1 MVSLTHSGDK
11 GGVRVLVTARAS
23 VTLLV
28 VEGGAENYASASD
41 LKSAYRPTHFPS
53 KVPLSELPELDEE
66 ALLVDWGG
74 LELVFEGVALWDVDE
89 ATWVE
94 ET

>member
-41 LKSAYRPTHFPS
+41 LRSAYRPTHFPS
-53 KVPLSELPELDEE
+53 KVPEPDEE